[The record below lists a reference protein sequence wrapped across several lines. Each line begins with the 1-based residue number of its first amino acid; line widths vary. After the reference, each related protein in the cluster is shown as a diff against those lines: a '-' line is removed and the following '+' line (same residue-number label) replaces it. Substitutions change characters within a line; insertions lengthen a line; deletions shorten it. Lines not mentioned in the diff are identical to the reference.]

1 MDLRFVEQLA
11 DSEQTNALA
20 QMVRYC
26 VEHQLFERYS
36 VTGIVNL
43 LLKEM
48 EKGGLTAISDSSYS
62 AMGLCMPR
70 VQEIYACLNR
80 YRG

>member
-1 MDLRFVEQLA
+1 M
-11 DSEQTNALA
+11 
-20 QMVRYC
+20 MRYC
-26 VEHQLFERYS
+26 AEHQFLERYS
-36 VTGIVNL
+36 ITEAVNL
-43 LLKEM
+43 LLKEI